1 MALTNEQAAILE
13 TVTSEQKAALLASL
27 EEDWSR
33 YEKDLN
39 DWSKED
45 VVVEDEETGEVEE
58 PDDDDELV
66 QRAVCAVGGVFKQFL
81 RKNLR

>member
-1 MALTNEQAAILE
+1 MEVNKAILE

-27 EEDWSR
+27 EEDWAR
-33 YEKDLN
+33 CEKDLK

-45 VVVEDEETGEVEE
+45 VVVEDEETGEIEE

-66 QRAVCAVGGVFKQFL
+66 QRAVWAVGGVFKQFL
-81 RKNLR
+81 RKHLR